1 MTLREYV
8 DSLKN
13 KTVAVLGI
21 GVSNTPLVRL
31 LLDNGVRVTACD
43 KRTREELGTLAH
55 ELERAGCA
63 LRLGP
68 DYLEGLHED
77 VIFRTPG
84 LRPDVPQ
91 IAAAVARGS
100 VLTSEMEAFLQVCPC
115 PIIAV
120 TGSDGKTT
128 TTTIIAELLKAAGK
142 TVWLG
147 GNIGHPLLC
156 DAEGM
161 QPHDYAVLELSSF
174 QLMTMDRSP
183 HIAVV
188 TNLAPNHLDM
198 HKDMAEYVAAKENIF
213 RHQTAGDI
221 AVFNADNAI
230 TAEQA
235 SRTVGRSRL
244 FSRQSSLS
252 DGVFLRGEDIVCRD
266 PAGERVIMQTS
277 DIRIPGVHNVE
288 NYMAAIAAVDGLVP
302 DDVIRGFARSFGG
315 VEHRI
320 ELVRT
325 LHGVRY
331 YNDSIASSPSRTIAG
346 LRSFKEKVILI
357 AGGYDKHIPF
367 DVLGPEV
374 TAHVKLLV
382 LCGATAGKIRAAV
395 EAAPDYRP
403 GHPEI
408 IEVSPFRAAVE
419 AARDRAVPGDVVTL
433 SPACAAFDQ
442 FRNFAERGKV
452 FKEIVRSWPEE

>member
-8 DSLKN
+8 DSIRN
-13 KTVAVLGI
+13 KRVAVIGI
-21 GVSNTPLVRL
+21 GVSNTPLLDML
-31 LLDNGVRVTACD
+31 LAERIRVTACD
-43 KRTREELGTLAH
+43 KRTREQMGQQAE
-55 ELERAGCA
+55 ELERRGCT
-63 LRLGP
+63 LHLGE
-68 DYLEGLHED
+68 DYLKGLDAD

-84 LRPDVPQ
+84 LRPDVPE
-91 IAAAVARGS
+91 IAACVAHGAD
-100 VLTSEMEAFLQVCPC
+100 LTSEMEVFFRVCPC

-128 TTTIIAELLKAAGK
+128 TTTIIAELLKSAGK
-142 TVWLG
+142 RVWVG

-156 DAEGM
+156 EADGM
-161 QPHDYAVLELSSF
+161 LQTDYAVLELSSF
-174 QLMTMDRSP
+174 QLMTMTRSP

-198 HKDMAEYVAAKENIF
+198 HRDMAEYVAAKENIF
-213 RHQTAGDI
+213 RHQSRGDI
-221 AVFNADNAI
+221 AIFNGDNAI
-230 TAEQA
+230 TAEQSA
-235 SRTVGRSRL
+235 RAPGRART
-244 FSRQSSLS
+244 FSRRGEAA
-252 DGVFLRGEDIVCRD
+252 DGVFLRGEDIVCRS
-266 PAGERVIMQTS
+266 GGQERVIMTTG
-277 DIRIPGVHNVE
+277 DIKIPGVHNVE

-302 DDVIRGFARSFGG
+302 DEVIRSFARSFGG

-325 LHGVRY
+325 YRGVRY

-374 TAHVKLLV
+374 VAHVKLLV
-382 LCGATAGKIRAAV
+382 LCGATADKIRASV
-395 EAAPDYRP
+395 ENAPGYAP
-403 GHPEI
+403 GKPEI
-408 IEVSPFRAAVE
+408 LDVTPFTAAVE
-419 AARDRAVPGDVVTL
+419 AARDRAQPGDVVTL

-442 FRNFAERGKV
+442 FKNFAERGRF
-452 FKEIVRSWPEE
+452 FKSIVNGWQE

>member
-1 MTLREYV
+1 MTLREYI
-8 DSLKN
+8 DTIKN
-13 KTVAVLGI
+13 KKVAVIGV
-21 GVSNTPLVRL
+21 GVSNTPLIDRL
-31 LLDNGVRVTACD
+31 LAEGVSVAACD
-43 KRTREELGTLAH
+43 KRTREQMGAQADD
-55 ELERAGCA
+55 LERRGC
-63 LRLGP
+63 RLHLGEG
-68 DYLEGLHED
+68 YLDGLDAD

-91 IAAAVARGS
+91 LASAVARGAE
-100 VLTSEMEAFLQVCPC
+100 LTSEMEVFFRVCPC

-128 TTTIIAELLKAAGK
+128 TTTIIAELLRAAGK

-156 DAEGM
+156 EADNM
-161 QPHDYAVLELSSF
+161 RPDHCAVLELSSF
-174 QLMTMDRSP
+174 QLMTMTQSP

-213 RHQTAGDI
+213 RHQRPGDI

-230 TAEQA
+230 TAEQSA
-235 SRTVGRSRL
+235 RAVGRSRL
-244 FSRQSSLS
+244 FSRRTEPA
-252 DGVFLRGEDIVCRD
+252 DGVFLRGEDIVCRG
-266 PAGERVIMQTS
+266 PEGERVILRTS
-277 DIRIPGVHNVE
+277 DIKIPGVHNVE
-288 NYMAAIAAVDGLVP
+288 NYMAAIAAVDGFVP
-302 DDVIRGFARSFGG
+302 DETIRQFARDFGG

-325 LHGVRY
+325 YRGVRY

-346 LRSFKEKVILI
+346 LRSFPEKVILI

-367 DVLGPEV
+367 DVLGPEI
-374 TAHVKLLV
+374 TAHVKLLI
-382 LCGATAGKIRAAV
+382 LCGATADKIRAAV
-395 EAAPDYRP
+395 EQAPDYRP
-403 GHPEI
+403 GCPEI
-408 IEVSPFRAAVE
+408 LGVTPFTAAVE
-419 AARDRAVPGDVVTL
+419 AARDRARPGDVVTL

-442 FRNFAERGKV
+442 FKNFAERGKF
-452 FKEIVRSWPEE
+452 FKSIVNGWQE

>member
-8 DSLKN
+8 DSLRN
-13 KTVAVLGI
+13 KTVAVLGV

-31 LLDNGVRVTACD
+31 LLQNGVSVAVCD
-43 KRTREELGTLAH
+43 KRTRQQMGALAD
-55 ELERAGCA
+55 ELERGGCT

-84 LRPDVPQ
+84 LRPDMPQ
-91 IAAAVARGS
+91 IAAAVSGGS
-100 VLTSEMEAFLQVCPC
+100 VLTSEMEAFFQVCPC

-156 DAEGM
+156 DADRMRPE
-161 QPHDYAVLELSSF
+161 DYAVLELSSF
-174 QLMTMDRSP
+174 QLMTMERSP

-198 HKDMAEYVAAKENIF
+198 HRDMAEYVAAKENIF
-213 RHQTAGDI
+213 RHQRPGDI
-221 AVFNADNAI
+221 AVFNADNGI
-230 TAEQA
+230 TAEQS
-235 SRTVGRSRL
+235 SRAVGRSRL
-244 FSRQSSLS
+244 FSRQSEPR
-252 DGVFLRGEDIVCRD
+252 DGVFLRGEDIVCRST
-266 PAGERVIMQTS
+266 AGERVIMTTA
-277 DIRIPGVHNVE
+277 DIKIPGVHNVE
-288 NYMAAIAAVDGLVP
+288 
-302 DDVIRGFARSFGG
+302 
-315 VEHRI
+315 
-320 ELVRT
+320 
-325 LHGVRY
+325 Y

-346 LRSFKEKVILI
+346 LRSFREKVILI

-382 LCGATAGKIRAAV
+382 LCGATAEKIRAAV
-395 EAAPDYRP
+395 EATPDYRP

-408 IEVSPFRAAVE
+408 LEVTPFRAAVE
-419 AARDRAVPGDVVTL
+419 AARDRAVSGDVVTL

-442 FRNFAERGKV
+442 FKNFAERGKT
-452 FKEIVRSWPEE
+452 FKEIVNGWPEE